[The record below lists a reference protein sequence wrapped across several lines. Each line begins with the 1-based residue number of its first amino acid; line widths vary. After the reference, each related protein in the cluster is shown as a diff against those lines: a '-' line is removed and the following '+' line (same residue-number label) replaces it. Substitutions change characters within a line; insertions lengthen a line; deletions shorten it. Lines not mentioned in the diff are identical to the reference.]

1 MKVALVH
8 DWLTGMRGGERC
20 LEAFVQMYP
29 EADIFALVH
38 IPGTTT
44 SEIDARV
51 KATSWLN
58 RIPGIAKLYRALL
71 PLFPFA
77 IRSLDLRGYDLVISL
92 SHAAAKNVRVPQ
104 GVPHICY
111 CFTPMR
117 YIWDQ
122 APVYFRGMF
131 VYLAQPLLWLLRR
144 WDRAGASGVTEF
156 VAISS
161 FVAARIRRFYGR
173 RATIIPPPVRMSY
186 EIEKRLTSAELD
198 LLNQQTEPFFLCA
211 GALVPYKRVDVAIE
225 ACNRLKVPLWILG
238 KGPERASLEAKAG
251 PTVTFFGHVS
261 ESFLWEAYRRCRAL
275 LFPGIEDFGIV
286 PVECLSSGRPV
297 IAIQAGGVS
306 ETVDGISLGSPQA
319 AEVTQATGVMIPK
332 SASGSAERMAEAIEF
347 FCAHSR
353 MFPAEAARQNA
364 QRFDYATFFQSWRRF
379 AEQVKISPGRVPQ
392 TSTTRWPAQAGDNLE
407 IQDTGKAV

>member
-1 MKVALVH
+1 MKVALIH

-20 LEAFVQMYP
+20 LEAFVKMYP
-29 EADIFALVH
+29 EADIFTLVH
-38 IPGTTT
+38 LPGTTT
-44 SEIDARV
+44 PEIDARV
-51 KATSWLN
+51 KGTSWLN
-58 RIPGIAKLYRALL
+58 RIPGIARLYRALL
-71 PLFPFA
+71 PLFPLA
-77 IRSLDLRGYDLVISL
+77 TRSFDLRGYDLVISL
-92 SHAAAKNVRVPQ
+92 SHAAAKNVRVPK

-122 APVYFRGMF
+122 APAYFKGASL
-131 VYLAQPLLWLLRR
+131 YLAQPLLWLLRR

-173 RATIIPPPVRMSY
+173 RATIIPPPVRMSS
-186 EIEKRLTSAELD
+186 EIEKRLTASELD
-198 LLNQQTEPFFLCA
+198 LFNQQREPFFLCA

-225 ACNRLKVPLWILG
+225 ACKLLKMPLWVLG
-238 KGPERASLEAKAG
+238 KGPERSALEAKAG
-251 PTVTFFGHVS
+251 PTIRFFGHVS

-306 ETVDGISLGSPQA
+306 ETVDGVSLGSGQV
-319 AEVTQATGVMIPK
+319 AEGTHASGVMIPK
-332 SASGSAERMAEAIEF
+332 ASSGCANRMAEAIEF
-347 FCAHSR
+347 FCANPHLFS
-353 MFPAEAARQNA
+353 AESTRRNA

-379 AEQVKISPGRVPQ
+379 AEQVKITPGAVLPGSSSGCAERQDVQ
-392 TSTTRWPAQAGDNLE
+392 QEAQARD
-407 IQDTGKAV
+407 QAV